1 MPDTFEVFAVIDGER
16 DYQYDRWFH
25 ACQAADI
32 PYRPDSEKAVAEWL
46 TFIEGEYYEAVSTAR
61 HVAGSPLLEH
71 FRKLAALCVACME
84 HCGAYER
91 SGKWH
96 AAPLSR
102 KLVYQIIV
110 GERKYQDSLGPER
123 TDSAQHSASGHLVV
137 FGTYLRRALDGWTE
151 NPGDDVA
158 IDNIRKL
165 AAIAVRCMESHGI
178 VPRTPF
184 EA

>member
-1 MPDTFEVFAVIDGER
+1 MPDTYEVFAVIDGER
-16 DYQYDRWFH
+16 DYQYDRWVA
-25 ACQAADI
+25 ACQEADI
-32 PYRPDSEKAVAEWL
+32 PYTPDSEKPVSDWL
-46 TFIEGEYYEAVSTAR
+46 MFIEGEYNEAVKTAR

-84 HCGAYER
+84 VHGAFER
-91 SGKWH
+91 AGTWH
-96 AAPLSR
+96 PAPLSR

-110 GERKYQDSLGPER
+110 GERKYQDDLGPSR
-123 TDSAQHSASGHLVV
+123 TDGATHSAMGYLTMFS
-137 FGTYLRRALDGWTE
+137 TYLRRAIDGWTE

-158 IDNIRKL
+158 LDNIRKL
-165 AAIAVRCMESHGI
+165 AGIAVHCMEDHGI